1 MNNKP
6 YFLNIRLYANAA
18 KVKMQ
23 QGFMLLEALIALVI
37 FSMGAL
43 ALVGLQAAMVSNTTN
58 AKYRADAS
66 YVAQQR
72 IGQMWADSDNASLY
86 LEENTL
92 IPDLLPNGKRTVTQ
106 PNINQ
111 FVVTV
116 TWQAPGEDEEHNL
129 IVNATI
135 AKVL

>member
-6 YFLNIRLYANAA
+6 YLLNKRLYANAA